1 MSREIGPVAVLPQ
14 DGRGPLLPGVAEV
27 SPATQELVDREV
39 RRIVE
44 TAHEEVT
51 ALLSE
56 HRDKLDAL
64 AQALLRSE
72 TLDED
77 EAYAAAGVERPPPSE
92 EPARPP
98 LVGVYERRDT
108 SSTSD
113 QP

>member
-1 MSREIGPVAVLPQ
+1 M
-14 DGRGPLLPGVAEV
+14 AEV

-44 TAHEEVT
+44 AAHEEVT
-51 ALLSE
+51 ALLTE

-64 AQALLRSE
+64 AQALLRAE

-77 EAYAAAGVERPPPSE
+77 EAYEAAGIERRPPSE
-92 EPARPP
+92 EPSPTP

-108 SSTSD
+108 SSESG